1 MFKTLQGSKGCL
13 SFSPSIWMNLRT
25 SVPKSQ
31 KALQNSVKW
40 CIVSMGEEE
49 EEVFWSGGEDSIGG
63 GSAPPAD
70 TDIQGDHSER

>member
-1 MFKTLQGSKGCL
+1 
-13 SFSPSIWMNLRT
+13 MNRRT

-31 KALQNSVKW
+31 NALQNSVKW

-49 EEVFWSGGEDSIGG
+49 EVFWSGGEDSIGG
-63 GSAPPAD
+63 RNAPPTD